1 MTGAVRHDGARHWA
15 VVPAAGQG
23 ARFGADLPKQYSP
36 LLGRPMLSWT
46 LAALLAEPRLAG
58 VVVALAP
65 GDRHWQ
71 AIPEMADPRVHRC
84 DGGERREHTVARGL
98 ESVAAMAG
106 DTDWALVHD
115 AARPCLRPADLALLI
130 DTLADDPVGG
140 LLALPLGD
148 TLKRADATDCSVAT
162 VPRERLWR
170 ALTPQMFRCGL
181 LRRALGL
188 CRERNRSV
196 TDEAAAV
203 ESLGLRPRLLRGH
216 ADNIK
221 VTNPED
227 AALAEAIL
235 RLDRR

>member
-1 MTGAVRHDGARHWA
+1 MTVPVSHGERHWA

-23 ARFGADLPKQYSP
+23 ARFGAELPKQYVP
-36 LLGRPMLSWT
+36 LLERPMLSWT

-65 GDRHWQ
+65 GDRHWET
-71 AIPEMADPRVHRC
+71 IPEMRDPRVRRC
-84 DGGERREHTVARGL
+84 EGGERREHTVARGL
-98 ESVAAMAG
+98 DAISGESS
-106 DTDWALVHD
+106 DTDWVLVHD
-115 AARPCLRPADLALLI
+115 AARPCLRRADLALLI
-130 DTLADDPVGG
+130 DSLAGDSVGG

-148 TLKRADATDCSVAT
+148 TLKRADSSGCSRQT
-162 VPRERLWR
+162 VPRDLLWR
-170 ALTPQMFRCGL
+170 ALTPQMFRVGL

-188 CRERNRSV
+188 CRERGRAV

-216 ADNIK
+216 ADNVK

-235 RLDRR
+235 GRDRQ

>member
-1 MTGAVRHDGARHWA
+1 
-15 VVPAAGQG
+15 
-23 ARFGADLPKQYSP
+23 
-36 LLGRPMLSWT
+36 MLSWT

-65 GDRHWQ
+65 GDRHWE
-71 AIPEMADPRVHRC
+71 AIPEMHDPRVRRC
-84 DGGERREHTVARGL
+84 AGGERREHTVARGL
-98 ESVAAMAG
+98 DAIAG
-106 DTDWALVHD
+106 EASETDWALVHD
-115 AARPCLRPADLALLI
+115 AARPCLRRADLALLL
-130 DTLADDPVGG
+130 DTLAGDSVGG

-148 TLKRADATDCSVAT
+148 TLKRADEVDRSVET
-162 VPRERLWR
+162 VPRDRLWR

-188 CRERNRSV
+188 CRERDRAV
-196 TDEAAAV
+196 TDEASAI

-235 RLDRR
+235 RRDRQ